1 MKLGNK
7 IAFGVQAIQA
17 GQKSSTV
24 NAAPQL
30 IANSTSG
37 KFVITSPVSKA
48 LNVAVGENI
57 MFLNNIQGVEAA
69 IQARVEDV
77 VNYAA
82 ENGIDLDTLEGEK
95 EVLAAFTQWFI
106 AKGVKQYDSKG
117 NPIMA
122 SERYTKEDKAK
133 YLAEH
138 AMEIVDAN
146 RKALVAKFGKMSDE
160 ELAENL
166 TVDMV
171 EAPKFHACS
180 GSKTATTASA
190 TGVGCQ
196 LNFTDTAIWGALK
209 ADLGD
214 NATKKNR
221 IYDVLLDDVQKVEF
235 SNGKENVAIDIY
247 PIEFNCDADPITR
260 GAKGEAADAE

>member
-7 IAFGVQAIQA
+7 IQFGVSAVVA

-24 NAAPQL
+24 NALPQL

-48 LNVAVGENI
+48 LGIAVGENV
-57 MFLNNIQGVEAA
+57 MFLNNIAGVEAA

-77 VNYAA
+77 VNYAN
-82 ENGIDLDTLEGEK
+82 ENGIDIDTREGQDAL
-95 EVLAAFTQWFI
+95 LAAFTQWYI

-117 NPIMA
+117 NPVMA
-122 SERYTKEDKAK
+122 TERYTKEDKAK

-138 AMEIVDAN
+138 AMEIVAAN
-146 RKALVAKFGKMSDE
+146 RDALVKEFGEMSDE

-166 TVDMV
+166 TIEMV

-190 TGVGCQ
+190 NGIGCQ

-209 ADLGD
+209 ADLGE

-221 IYDVLLDDVQKVEF
+221 IFDVLLDEMVEAPYN
-235 SNGKENVAIDIY
+235 NGKEDVTIHIY
-247 PIEFNCDADPITR
+247 PIQFVEDTDPIVR
-260 GAKGEAADAE
+260 EKKSAE

>member
-7 IAFGVQAIQA
+7 ISFGVQAVQA

-48 LNVAVGENI
+48 LNIAVGENV
-57 MFLNNIQGVEAA
+57 MFLNNIAGVEAA
-69 IQARVEDV
+69 IQQRVDDV
-77 VNYAA
+77 VNYAT
-82 ENGIDLDTLEGEK
+82 ENGIDINTREGE
-95 EVLAAFTQWFI
+95 EQLLAVFTQWYI

-117 NPIMA
+117 NPVMA

-146 RKALVAKFGKMSDE
+146 RDALVAEFGELSDE
-160 ELAENL
+160 ELAEKL
-166 TVDMV
+166 TIDMV

-196 LNFTDTAIWGALK
+196 LNFTDTSIWCALK
-209 ADLGD
+209 ADLG
-214 NATKKNR
+214 NAATKKNR
-221 IYDVLLDDVQKVEF
+221 VYDVKLDESEEVEF
-235 SNGKENVAIDIY
+235 NNGKENVKITIF
-247 PIEFNCDADPITR
+247 PIEFVEDNDPIVR
-260 GAKGEAADAE
+260 EKKSAE

>member
-7 IAFGVQAIQA
+7 ISFGVQAVQA

-48 LNVAVGENI
+48 LNVAVGENV

-82 ENGIDLDTLEGEK
+82 EKGIDINTREGE
-95 EVLAAFTQWFI
+95 EQLLAAFTQWFI
-106 AKGVKQYDSKG
+106 AKGVKQYDAKG

-122 SERYTKEDKAK
+122 SERYTKDDKAK
-133 YLAEH
+133 YLNEH
-138 AMEIVDAN
+138 KMEIVDDN
-146 RKALVAKFGKMSDE
+146 RDALIAQFGEMSDE
-160 ELAENL
+160 ELAEKL
-166 TVDMV
+166 TIDMV

-214 NATKKNR
+214 LATKKNR
-221 IYDVLLDDVQKVEF
+221 IYNVLLDEVQKIDF
-235 SNGKENVAIDIY
+235 NNGKENVTIDIY
-247 PIEFNCDADPITR
+247 PIEFVEDTDPIVRAT
-260 GAKGEAADAE
+260 KAENAE

>member
-7 IAFGVQAIQA
+7 ISFGVQAVQA

-30 IANSTSG
+30 IANSTIG

-48 LNVAVGENI
+48 LNIAVGENV
-57 MFLNNIQGVEAA
+57 MFLNNIAGVEAA
-69 IQARVEDV
+69 IQQRVDDV
-77 VNYAA
+77 VNYAT
-82 ENGIDLDTLEGEK
+82 ENGIDINTREGE
-95 EVLAAFTQWFI
+95 EQLLATFTQWYI

-117 NPIMA
+117 NPVMA

-138 AMEIVDAN
+138 SMEIVDAN
-146 RKALVAKFGKMSDE
+146 RDALIAEFGEMSDE
-160 ELAENL
+160 ELAEKL

-214 NATKKNR
+214 AATKKNR
-221 IYDVLLDDVQKVEF
+221 VYSVKLDESEEVEF
-235 SNGKENVAIDIY
+235 NNGKENVKVTIF
-247 PIEFNCDADPITR
+247 PIEFVEDNDPIVR
-260 GAKGEAADAE
+260 EKKSAE